1 MKKLLP
7 FIIAFAIV
15 ACNQE
20 NSVSPLLLEIEQ
32 QCDTAPHA
40 AYSRLL
46 EIDSERELPNEAS
59 KAKYALLLTKSADKA
74 YIRHTSDSTIKRAL
88 TYYESKGS
96 TAELA
101 EALYYMGSV
110 YRDMYDAPKAV
121 IWN

>member
-1 MKKLLP
+1 MKKLLT

-15 ACNQE
+15 ACNKE
-20 NSVSPLLLEIEQ
+20 NSVSPLLPGIEQ

-46 EIDSERELPNEAS
+46 EIDSERELPDEAS
-59 KAKYALLLTKSADKA
+59 EAKYALLLTKSADKA

-88 TYYESKGS
+88 TYYESNGS

-101 EALYYMGSV
+101 EAQ
-110 YRDMYDAPKAV
+110 
-121 IWN
+121 